1 MCSTLSLQGGPLG
14 RAVDPQARKAL
25 EVLVRGLLVPNQL
38 HPAF

>member
-25 EVLVRGLLVPNQL
+25 EVRVQGLLVPSQL

>member
-14 RAVDPQARKAL
+14 RVADPQARKAL